1 MKKKA
6 LFLLTLALAVMMT
19 SISCNMGNTDSKEV
33 SLSIEGFKNSYALTD
48 HPYTM
53 SDYEVHAISSNGS
66 YQIVTDKATISV
78 NGTAVPNNAVEFA
91 KDGTGNNVF
100 YLSASYGGKT
110 AIKKIEA
117 YGPGDLISFSARSK
131 FLVGSTLKDCITRL
145 EYLRKDGTRVVTSG
159 IKPDTATIFVF
170 NLDDTTETPVPIDLN
185 EYKVRENDWRLLYY
199 TYYDDDGFTSEPAIL
214 ELTILNPADADEV
227 RVGLLSPYP
236 TVGEQWDDWKPRNLT
251 IALRKDG
258 EIIGRLS
265 VTDDAGNLQH
275 NFSYRVTNA
284 DTDTSVSGGVIT
296 AGRYK
301 ITVRMLAISNPQSGI
316 SASYISADKTFT
328 VGTP

>member
-6 LFLLTLALAVMMT
+6 LFLLTLALVVMMT
-19 SISCNMGNTDSKEV
+19 SISCNMGNTDSKVV
-33 SLSIEGFKNSYALTD
+33 SLSIDGFKNSYALTD

-100 YLSASYGGKT
+100 NLSASYGGKT
-110 AIKKIEA
+110 TTKAIEA

-131 FLVGSTLKDCITRL
+131 FLAGSTLKDFITRL

-159 IKPDTATIFVF
+159 IKPDTATIFVL
-170 NLDDTTETPVPIDLN
+170 NLDETTETPLPINLN
-185 EYKVRENDWRLLYY
+185 EYKVRENDWLLLYY
-199 TYYDDDGFTSEPAIL
+199 TYYNDNGVTSEPAIL
-214 ELTILNPADADEV
+214 ELTILSPTDADEA

-236 TVGEQWDDWKPRNLT
+236 TAGAQWDDWKPRNLT
-251 IALRKDG
+251 MALRKDG
-258 EIIGRLS
+258 ETIGRLS
-265 VTDDAGNLQH
+265 VTDDVGDLQAD
-275 NFSYRVTNA
+275 FAYRVTIG
-284 DTDTSVSGGVIT
+284 DTNTPASGVIT

-301 ITVRMLAISNPQSGI
+301 ITVTYTYTPQSGSPTLI
-316 SASYISADKTFT
+316 TAVKTFA
-328 VGTP
+328 VGNP